1 MPNYFP
7 LLSVCISVTDIGLL
21 APSQLPINRQEISV
35 VKRTST
41 TLLVSWRNSN
51 TFGLDF
57 SPDMPF
63 SLAPF
68 VYDVRNRLSRDQTTE
83 HVSQA
88 QCPFFSRVK
97 GVEENC

>member
-1 MPNYFP
+1 M
-7 LLSVCISVTDIGLL
+7 CISVTDTGLL
-21 APSQLPINRQEISV
+21 APSIFPINRQEISV

-41 TLLVSWRNSN
+41 TLLVSWRNSD

-57 SPDMPF
+57 SDDMPF

-68 VYDVRNRLSRDQTTE
+68 VYDVWNRLTIDQATE